1 MKKVRVK
8 DLIKFRAKNDLT
20 KITFVRNLK
29 KEKKKS
35 DDSSGGD
42 YWISCLSAIRNL
54 FKLDD
59 VDILEEKIN
68 LLQSKIEKYENK
80 GTKIQFQRNID
91 LINSFKEYDYHYL
104 KPNSSIEFLKQKKSN
119 FLLDI
124 KGLPIE
130 AKPCH
135 IYKFS
140 ENGSDEIGGVWFIAQ
155 LGGFK
160 KSELAMFSD
169 MIFRY
174 LDKHYSKD
182 FYINHEYCIAV
193 DIFNGQEVRYFEIKN
208 GEVPILIDSTID
220 ELKKI

>member
-1 MKKVRVK
+1 MKKVRVQ
-8 DLIKFRAKNDLT
+8 DLIKFRTKNDLT
-20 KITFVRNLK
+20 KITFVRNLN

-35 DDSSGGD
+35 DDDSGGH

-54 FKLDD
+54 FKHDD
-59 VDILEEKIN
+59 VDVLEEKIN
-68 LLQSKIEKYENK
+68 LLQSKIEKSEKK
-80 GTKIQFQRNID
+80 GSKIQFQRNID

-104 KPNSSIEFLKQKKSN
+104 KPNSSIEILKQKKAN

-130 AKPCH
+130 VKPCH

-155 LGGFK
+155 LKGFK

-174 LDKHYSKD
+174 LDKHYAKD
-182 FYINHEYCIAV
+182 FYVNPEYCIAV
-193 DIFNGQEVRYFEIKN
+193 DICNGQEVRYSEIKN
-208 GEVPILIDSTID
+208 GSLPILIDSTIE
-220 ELKKI
+220 ELKKV